1 MVAESYP
8 PPDYSRW
15 LHLAGKSIFKNT
27 EAVLHAWFNQPELPH
42 LTVLVH
48 GLPLKRLQDKHP
60 EWFEAPPPPNL
71 FLLTEPLSSSA
82 VSPRHQGCANLRR
95 LGTLSLDGRV
105 RRWQRYSRAVASTSA
120 PPLERALVTTSTK
133 RGPPRP
139 SS

>member
-82 VSPRHQGCANLRR
+82 VSPRKANQRLRQPAP
-95 LGTLSLDGRV
+95 SWHSQS
-105 RRWQRYSRAVASTSA
+105 RRPRA
-120 PPLERALVTTSTK
+120 
-133 RGPPRP
+133 
-139 SS
+139 

>member
-82 VSPRHQGCANLRR
+82 VSPRKANQR
-95 LGTLSLDGRV
+95 LCQPGTLSLDGV

-120 PPLERALVTTSTK
+120 PPLERASVTTSTK
-133 RGPPRP
+133 HAPPRP

>member
-82 VSPRHQGCANLRR
+82 VSPRKANQR
-95 LGTLSLDGRV
+95 LCQPGTLSLDGRV
-105 RRWQRYSRAVASTSA
+105 RRWQRYSRAVVSTSA
-120 PPLERALVTTSTK
+120 PPLERASDTTSTK
-133 RGPPRP
+133 RVPPRP